1 MRGMKKNV
9 SLFVAAAFAL
19 SAFTGCEKLA
29 FDAQSAPEKPLAAV
43 VAPEGSGV
51 ASVYVEDSD
60 TGEVSVS
67 PAAQGAI
74 DAAKTAANASGNGAL
89 IALSSVFA
97 ALVGAGA
104 SLVASRKKNAKK
116 AAQDDE
122 SNA

>member
-19 SAFTGCEKLA
+19 AAFTGCEKLA
-29 FDAQSAPEKPLAAV
+29 FDAQSSPEKPLAAV
-43 VAPEGSGV
+43 VAQEGSGV
-51 ASVYVEDSD
+51 ASVYVEDAE

-67 PAAQGAI
+67 HAAQGAI

-116 AAQDDE
+116 NAQDDE